1 MTLKD
6 KFAGMAMEEPIK
18 IEIEGEELQLDMRV
32 DDIVPLMSMGT
43 KQGDISEDDVE
54 TLTET
59 FRTVLYRSYLP
70 WYDGV
75 RDQEPNNLSEERKE
89 ENEEM
94 KEFIDGMLLRKLPQ
108 LINKIVEELGW
119 NDGVDLEGDFPE
131 QGNRQA

>member
-6 KFAGMAMEEPIK
+6 KFAGMAMDEPIK
-18 IEIEGEELQLDMRV
+18 VEIEGEELELNMRV

-43 KQGDISEDDVE
+43 QQGDISEEDVE
-54 TLTET
+54 TLTDT

-70 WYDGV
+70 WYDEV
-75 RDQEPNNLSEERKE
+75 RDQEPNNLSDNRKE

-94 KEFIDGMLLRKLPQ
+94 KQFIDGMLLRKLPQ

-119 NDGVDLEGDFPE
+119 NDGVDLEQDFP
-131 QGNRQA
+131 QQKSRQA